1 MVCVIRLDLTFFYF
15 VFFIHYYVV
24 VPLSTF
30 LRLIFVFV
38 LRFLKAFRSRFV
50 RLSRGLT
57 NVASESSDFTSSK

>member
-1 MVCVIRLDLTFFYF
+1 M
-15 VFFIHYYVV
+15 V

-57 NVASESSDFTSSK
+57 NVASESSDFTSSKYLFRATYCVIGGSQFVLT